1 MKILVTGTQGQ
12 LATSMRERADGDA
25 VVYVGRPEV
34 DFANPETIEPAILA
48 EKPDVVVNA
57 AAYTAVDQAEKEPEL
72 AMAVNGAAAGAVA
85 AAAAR
90 LGVPVIHISTDYVFD
105 GKADRP
111 YSEDDPTAPLGAYGS
126 SKLKGEETA
135 LAANPR
141 CVVLRTAWVYSPF
154 GKNFVRTMLRLAET
168 RDEIGVVA
176 DQIGSP
182 TNALSLA
189 DTVIAVA
196 RNLMRRP
203 DDPALYGVFH
213 AVDAGE
219 ASWAEFAGAIL
230 ARSAAR
236 GGPSA
241 RVRPIATS
249 EYPTPAA
256 RPANSRLSTEKL
268 RRIHGLAPRDWRGE
282 LNACVDRLVGQE
294 AQGTQ
299 A

>member
-1 MKILVTGTQGQ
+1 MKILVIGTHGQ
-12 LATSMRERADGDA
+12 LATSMRERAEREA
-25 VVYVGRPEV
+25 VICVGRPDV
-34 DFANPETIEPAILA
+34 DFANPETIGPAILG

-72 AMAVNGAAAGAVA
+72 AMAVNGVAAGAVA

-90 LGVPVIHISTDYVFD
+90 LGVPLIHISTDYVFD
-105 GKADRP
+105 GRADRP
-111 YSEDDPTAPLGAYGS
+111 YTEDDPTAPLGAYGL
-126 SKLKGEETA
+126 SKLKGEELA

-154 GKNFVRTMLRLAET
+154 GKNFVRTMLRLADT

-196 RNLMRRP
+196 RNLLRRP
-203 DDPALYGVFH
+203 DDPGLCGVFH
-213 AVDAGE
+213 AVDGGE
-219 ASWAEFAGAIL
+219 ASWAEFAGAIF
-230 ARSAAR
+230 ARSLAL

-249 EYPTPAA
+249 GYPTPAA
-256 RPANSRLSTEKL
+256 RPANSRLSTAKL
-268 RRIHGLAPRDWRGE
+268 QRVHGVAPRDWGGE
-282 LNACVDRLVGQE
+282 LNACVDWLVGQ
-294 AQGTQ
+294 GV
-299 A
+299 

>member
-12 LATSMRERADGDA
+12 LATAMRERADGET
-25 VVYVGRPEV
+25 VVCVGRPDV
-34 DFANPETIEPAILA
+34 DFADPETIEPAILA
-48 EKPDVVVNA
+48 ERPDIVVNA

-72 AMAVNGAAAGAVA
+72 AKAVNGVAAGAVA

-105 GKADRP
+105 GRADRP
-111 YSEDDPTAPLGAYGS
+111 YGEDDPTAPVGAYGS
-126 SKLKGEETA
+126 SKLEGEELA

-168 RDEIGVVA
+168 RDELGVVA

-196 RNLMRRP
+196 RNLLRRP
-203 DDPALYGVFH
+203 ENRALYGVFH
-213 AVDAGE
+213 AVDGGE
-219 ASWAEFAGAIL
+219 ASWAEFASAIF
-230 ARSAAR
+230 ARSASK

-256 RPANSRLSTEKL
+256 RPANSRLSTAKL
-268 RRIHGLAPRDWRGE
+268 QRIHGVSPRNWRDE

-294 AQGTQ
+294 AERTQ

>member
-12 LATSMRERADGDA
+12 LATSMRERADGET
-25 VVYVGRPEV
+25 VVCVGRPDV
-34 DFANPETIEPAILA
+34 DFSNPETIERAILA
-48 EKPDVVVNA
+48 EKPHVVVNA

-90 LGVPVIHISTDYVFD
+90 LGLPVIHISTDYVFD
-105 GKADRP
+105 GGATVRTARTIRLPLWRLWREQAQGRGAGARP
-111 YSEDDPTAPLGAYGS
+111 PTAL
-126 SKLKGEETA
+126 
-135 LAANPR
+135 R
-141 CVVLRTAWVYSPF
+141 RLRTAWVYSPF
-154 GKNFVRTMLRLAET
+154 GKNFVRTMLRLAEA

-196 RNLMRRP
+196 RNLLRRP

-213 AVDAGE
+213 AVDGGE
-219 ASWAEFAGAIL
+219 ASWAEFAGAIF
-230 ARSAAR
+230 ARSLAL

-249 EYPTPAA
+249 EYPTPTA
-256 RPANSRLSTEKL
+256 RPANSRLSTAKL
-268 RRIHGLAPRDWRGE
+268 QRIHGVAPRDWRGE
-282 LNACVDRLVGQE
+282 LNPCVDRLVGQG
-294 AQGTQ
+294 A
-299 A
+299 